1 MGILSWI
8 KIGIVAA
15 IAVYIFTL
23 HGEIQVKKV
32 TIANLESALAV
43 AEQKIV
49 TFQGN
54 VTSLNGIIA
63 GLEQNILDI
72 KKQAAKW
79 KGIATETTDMYR
91 RIVANQTSDKP
102 CEVIDAEYKTMAID
116 ITDQFNRSL
125 RGKVNNPAA
134 DGDNPAAKILP
145 PPGAP
150 AGAQSA
156 PVAGGTGR

>member
-1 MGILSWI
+1 MFALMWGDLQS
-8 KIGIVAA
+8 KKAS
-15 IAVYIFTL
+15 IATL
-23 HGEIQVKKV
+23 EGQ
-32 TIANLESALAV
+32 LAV

-63 GLEQNILDI
+63 GLERNIADI

-79 KGIATETTDMYR
+79 KTIATETTDMYR
-91 RIVANQTSDKP
+91 RIVANQQSDKP

-125 RGKVNNPAA
+125 RGKVQHPAA
-134 DGDNPAAKILP
+134 NGDNPATKVLP
-145 PPGAP
+145 PPGGAP
-150 AGAQSA
+150 GTQPAPDAGS
-156 PVAGGTGR
+156 VNR

>member
-1 MGILSWI
+1 MYLKLIAL
-8 KIGIVAA
+8 AA
-15 IAVYIFTL
+15 VVVVFALMWGDLQAKKANIATL
-23 HGEIQVKKV
+23 KGE
-32 TIANLESALAV
+32 LAV

-63 GLEQNILDI
+63 GLEQNIADI

-79 KGIATETTDMYR
+79 KTIATETTDMYR
-91 RIVANQTSDKP
+91 RIVANQQSDKP
-102 CEVIDAEYKTMAID
+102 CEVIDAEYETMAID

-134 DGDNPAAKILP
+134 GGDNSAPKILP
-145 PPGAP
+145 PPGGA
-150 AGAQSA
+150 AGVEPA
-156 PVAGGTGR
+156 PVAGGSGR